1 MRLGGLAVK
10 VIDIANQRRI
20 YFEMKQRESQA
31 SILIII
37 AGLFAAVAIRVF
49 QISFELDYLYHY
61 IVIFSFLTYFSLHL
75 YSNKKSSKIERKQK
89 GFYNK

>member
-1 MRLGGLAVK
+1 MRLGGLDVK
-10 VIDIANQRRI
+10 VIDIANKRRI

-37 AGLFAAVAIRVF
+37 AGLLASVAILVF
-49 QISFELDYLYHY
+49 QISFELDHLYHY

-75 YSNKKSSKIERKQK
+75 YSKNKSSKIERKQK
-89 GFYNK
+89 GF

>member
-37 AGLFAAVAIRVF
+37 AGLFAAVAIMVF
-49 QISFELDYLYHY
+49 QISFELDHLYHY
-61 IVIFSFLTYFSLHL
+61 IVIFPF
-75 YSNKKSSKIERKQK
+75 
-89 GFYNK
+89 

>member
-1 MRLGGLAVK
+1 MRLGGLDLK
-10 VIDIANQRRI
+10 VIDIANKRRI

-37 AGLFAAVAIRVF
+37 GGLLASVAILVF
-49 QISFELDYLYHY
+49 QISFELDHLYHY

-75 YSNKKSSKIERKQK
+75 YSKNKSLKNREKAK
-89 GFYNK
+89 GILR

>member
-1 MRLGGLAVK
+1 MRLGGLDVK
-10 VIDIANQRRI
+10 VIDIANKRRI

-37 AGLFAAVAIRVF
+37 AGLLASVAILVF
-49 QISFELDYLYHY
+49 QISFELDHLYHY

-75 YSNKKSSKIERKQK
+75 YSKNKSSKNREKAK
-89 GFYNK
+89 GIVR

>member
-1 MRLGGLAVK
+1 MRLGGLNVK

-49 QISFELDYLYHY
+49 QISFELDHLYHY

-75 YSNKKSSKIERKQK
+75 YSNNKSSKNREKAK
-89 GFYNK
+89 GILR